1 MADGILD
8 SALFMAH
15 QDFDLIILDVMMPEY
30 DGWAVCREI
39 RKSSQVPI
47 IMLTARGEESDE
59 LFGFDLGADEYI
71 AKPFSLK
78 ILAARVQAL
87 LRRTETNK
95 EVISYDGLELDK
107 PGRQVY
113 LDSKEIELSPKEFDL
128 LLYLAENEG
137 IALSREQ
144 ILNAVWDYDYFG
156 DGRTID
162 THIKKLRS
170 KLGDKNELIQTVR
183 GLGYRF
189 EVGKMLPSWYIDEAV
204 RRALAEDVGKG
215 DLTTNALVP
224 ENLRAEGLIYS
235 KAHGILAGMPA
246 AKRTF
251 RCLDPEVRFEQEMA
265 DGSELAPGSVIAQI
279 KGQGRALL
287 TGERVALNFL
297 QRLSGVATATRELL
311 KIVEGTKAQL
321 VDTRKTT
328 PGLRLL
334 EKYAVRAGGGYN
346 HRLGLDDGVLIKDN
360 HIKVAGG
367 ITEAIRRARAVT
379 PHTIKIEV
387 EVESIDQL
395 NEALEAGAEIIMLDN
410 MSFDMMREAVNITAG
425 RVPLEASGGISGDTI
440 RKVAET
446 GVDLI
451 SVGAVTHSATALD
464 ISMDIGEMKE
474 FLLV

>member
-1 MADGILD
+1 M
-8 SALFMAH
+8 
-15 QDFDLIILDVMMPEY
+15 
-30 DGWAVCREI
+30 
-39 RKSSQVPI
+39 
-47 IMLTARGEESDE
+47 
-59 LFGFDLGADEYI
+59 
-71 AKPFSLK
+71 
-78 ILAARVQAL
+78 
-87 LRRTETNK
+87 
-95 EVISYDGLELDK
+95 
-107 PGRQVY
+107 
-113 LDSKEIELSPKEFDL
+113 
-128 LLYLAENEG
+128 
-137 IALSREQ
+137 
-144 ILNAVWDYDYFG
+144 
-156 DGRTID
+156 
-162 THIKKLRS
+162 
-170 KLGDKNELIQTVR
+170 
-183 GLGYRF
+183 
-189 EVGKMLPSWYIDEAV
+189 
-204 RRALAEDVGKG
+204 
-215 DLTTNALVP
+215 
-224 ENLRAEGLIYS
+224 
-235 KAHGILAGMPA
+235 
-246 AKRTF
+246 
-251 RCLDPEVRFEQEMA
+251 
-265 DGSELAPGSVIAQI
+265 
-279 KGQGRALL
+279 
-287 TGERVALNFL
+287 
-297 QRLSGVATATRELL
+297 
-311 KIVEGTKAQL
+311 
-321 VDTRKTT
+321 DTRKTT

>member
-1 MADGILD
+1 
-8 SALFMAH
+8 
-15 QDFDLIILDVMMPEY
+15 
-30 DGWAVCREI
+30 
-39 RKSSQVPI
+39 
-47 IMLTARGEESDE
+47 
-59 LFGFDLGADEYI
+59 
-71 AKPFSLK
+71 
-78 ILAARVQAL
+78 
-87 LRRTETNK
+87 
-95 EVISYDGLELDK
+95 
-107 PGRQVY
+107 
-113 LDSKEIELSPKEFDL
+113 
-128 LLYLAENEG
+128 
-137 IALSREQ
+137 
-144 ILNAVWDYDYFG
+144 
-156 DGRTID
+156 
-162 THIKKLRS
+162 
-170 KLGDKNELIQTVR
+170 
-183 GLGYRF
+183 
-189 EVGKMLPSWYIDEAV
+189 MLPSWYIDQAV

-251 RCLDPEVRFEQEMA
+251 RCLDPGVKFEQEMA
-265 DGSELAPGSVIAQI
+265 DGSELAPGSVVAQV

-297 QRLSGVATATRELL
+297 QRLSGIATATRELL
-311 KIVEGTKAQL
+311 QRVEGTKAQL

-387 EVESIDQL
+387 EVESLDQL
-395 NEALEAGAEIIMLDN
+395 KEALDAGADIIMLDN
-410 MSFDMMREAVNITAG
+410 MSFDMMRDAVNIAAG
-425 RVPLEASGGISGDTI
+425 RVPLEASGGISGETI
-440 RKVAET
+440 SKVAET

-451 SVGAVTHSATALD
+451 SVGAVTHSAKALD
-464 ISMDIGEMKE
+464 ISMDIGEMKG
-474 FLLV
+474 FLIV